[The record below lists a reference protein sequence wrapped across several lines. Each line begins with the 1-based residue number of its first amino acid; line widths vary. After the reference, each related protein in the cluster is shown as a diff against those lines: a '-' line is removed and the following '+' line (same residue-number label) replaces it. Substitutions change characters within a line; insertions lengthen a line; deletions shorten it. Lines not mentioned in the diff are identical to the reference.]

1 LVEVTTL
8 PILCYH
14 KVGPVWEEGRRL
26 NIEPNQLAKHVQFFF
41 RRGYSFIQAQ
51 ELAGPLPARSV
62 CLTFDDAYLS
72 ALFDGVRVLRAYQ
85 ATATF
90 FAVPSLVGF
99 SSQWDKELARPLA
112 PWDLLLDAQKA
123 GFEIGNHT
131 FTHADLSKLDR
142 AAQVAEIERADDE
155 LIARGISPGSVCYP
169 YGKSNPDTVFA
180 CEHAQYRVGLALGKR
195 MAVESDDRRA
205 LPRIVMA
212 YSDSPAKLLYKM
224 HVRPK
229 LRLHH

>member
-1 LVEVTTL
+1 ML

-41 RRGYSFIQAQ
+41 RRGYQFVQAQ
-51 ELAGPLPARSV
+51 DLAGVLPLKSV

-72 ALFDGVRVLRAYQ
+72 ALFDGLRVLRAYK

-90 FAVPSLVGF
+90 YAVPGLVGA
-99 SSQWDKELARPLA
+99 SSQWDGELARPLA
-112 PWDLLLDAQKA
+112 SWDILLDAQKA

-131 FTHADLSKLDR
+131 LTHADLSKLDL
-142 AAQVAEIERADDE
+142 ASQIEEIERADDA
-155 LIARGISPGSVCYP
+155 LMSHGISPGSLCYP
-169 YGKSNPDTVFA
+169 YGRMNGETKAA
-180 CEHAQYRVGLALGKR
+180 CGHAQYRVGMALGKR
-195 MAVESDDRRA
+195 MAVEADDRRA

-212 YSDSPAKLLYKM
+212 YSDSVAKLIYKM
-224 HVRPK
+224 KIRPK
-229 LRLHH
+229 LRIVKRDRA